1 MKKLY
6 LRGALCLLLA
16 LILCTTVF
24 AAGGSYVIDEAGLLT
39 VDELSA
45 LDAQAATI
53 SEEYGVGVYIAAIED
68 FTDFGYSVEEAAES
82 VYLSYGFGL
91 GEEENGILLLLSM
104 ADRDYELCAYGTQ
117 AHIAFTDY
125 GKDQLADAFLDNFRN
140 DDWFGGFRDYVVEC
154 GKYLRLAAEGDPVDV
169 AGSSGDIYHYDENGE
184 LDYVEYTDV
193 QHGIF
198 WLPGW
203 IVSAILGVLL
213 ALLIAWI
220 VKHATMRSV
229 HSKSEARGYVQG
241 NPNFHV
247 RSDQFTHITES
258 RRKIETQNHSGG
270 GHSGGTS
277 VNSSG
282 FSHSS
287 GKF

>member
-1 MKKLY
+1 MKKQY

-39 VDELSA
+39 ADEAAA
-45 LDAQAATI
+45 LNAQAATI

-68 FTDFGYSVEEAAES
+68 FTDYGYSVEEASES
-82 VYLSYGFGL
+82 VYLSYGLGL

-104 ADRDYELCAYGTQ
+104 DDRDYDLCAYGKQ

-154 GKYLRLAAEGDPVDV
+154 GEYLRLAAEGDPVDV
-169 AGSSGDIYHYDENGE
+169 AGSSGDIYYYDENGE
-184 LDYVEYTDV
+184 LEYVEHTDA

-198 WLPGW
+198 WAPGW

-220 VKHATMRSV
+220 VKRTTMRSV
-229 HSKSEARGYVQG
+229 AAKAEAGNYVTG
-241 NPNFHV
+241 APNFYA
-247 RSDQFTHITES
+247 RSDQFTHVTES
-258 RRKIETQNHSGG
+258 RRKIERSNNSSG
-270 GHSGGTS
+270 GGTS
-277 VNSSG
+277 VNSGG